1 MLKTKS
7 MLVPLIALALAG
19 GAVMA
24 EPARDTGLSAVA
36 VQSVAAHDL
45 ARDVGQVSVYGLQR
59 LALPV
64 PDVGRTP
71 ILRSD
76 MRIASAGA
84 VFQGAMDLV
93 LVASESP
100 S

>member
-24 EPARDTGLSAVA
+24 EPVNDGALPAVA
-36 VQSVAAHDL
+36 VHAVAAHDL

-84 VFQGAMDLV
+84 VFNGAMDLV
-93 LVASESP
+93 LVAGGLP
-100 S
+100 T